1 VPFPAHFPVRREAA
15 RPHRT
20 ARLKMAQKNILL
32 NDFSEDY
39 TSDLRHYLDDDI
51 NIKVWIG
58 RKKNKVT
65 TLPREDFYRSLLFRK
80 NRLKV
85 NYRYRREFLEI
96 YPEVRKHAD
105 TFLNMYCRRPVLYGG
120 NDAIDMMDA
129 FHVYIHFFIDLL
141 KSNDI
146 RHVFF
151 EVIPHHADYL
161 LYLVAKAL
169 NIKTWMFYSAPAPG
183 KSFVTSDI
191 ENIGSL
197 DTGGAEIEPV
207 RLERNYRKKYYY
219 MDRKVR
225 TNLPVKLVSAA
236 FFRRDLNLFL
246 HRLQALARNARF
258 KRNYRQFVAPP
269 PAGKFVYFALHL
281 QPELTT
287 TSLGGVFVDQVLA
300 LECLRALL
308 PDDWFIVAKE
318 NPHQT
323 WHSRGRLFYARL
335 QKIPNLRYVGKET
348 DTYDLVEQCEFAA
361 TVSGSVGLDALSF
374 GKRVLIF
381 GNAFYKGFPGVVA
394 WRPGLTPEE
403 IIAAPFSHEAFERAH
418 AQLLH
423 NTVDAVTDT
432 DYKHLVKDFSN
443 EKNGRALA
451 GIINA
456 LTR

>member
-1 VPFPAHFPVRREAA
+1 
-15 RPHRT
+15 
-20 ARLKMAQKNILL
+20 
-32 NDFSEDY
+32 
-39 TSDLRHYLDDDI
+39 
-51 NIKVWIG
+51 
-58 RKKNKVT
+58 
-65 TLPREDFYRSLLFRK
+65 
-80 NRLKV
+80 
-85 NYRYRREFLEI
+85 
-96 YPEVRKHAD
+96 
-105 TFLNMYCRRPVLYGG
+105 
-120 NDAIDMMDA
+120 
-129 FHVYIHFFIDLL
+129 
-141 KSNDI
+141 
-146 RHVFF
+146 
-151 EVIPHHADYL
+151 
-161 LYLVAKAL
+161 
-169 NIKTWMFYSAPAPG
+169 
-183 KSFVTSDI
+183 
-191 ENIGSL
+191 
-197 DTGGAEIEPV
+197 
-207 RLERNYRKKYYY
+207 

-269 PAGKFVYFALHL
+269 PTGKFVYFALHL
-281 QPELTT
+281 QPELST

-381 GNAFYKGFPGVVA
+381 GNAFYKGFPGVVG
-394 WRPGLTPEE
+394 WRPDLTPEE
-403 IIAAPFSHEAFERAH
+403 IIATPFSHEAFERAH

-423 NTVDAVTDT
+423 NTVDAVTDIGR
-432 DYKHLVKDFSN
+432 KRLVKNFSN
-443 EKNGRALA
+443 EENGRALA
-451 GIINA
+451 GAINA

>member
-1 VPFPAHFPVRREAA
+1 M
-15 RPHRT
+15 
-20 ARLKMAQKNILL
+20 KMAEKNILL

-39 TSDLRHYLDDDI
+39 TSDVRKYLDDNI

-65 TLPREDFYRSLLFRK
+65 TLPREDFYRSLLFRN
-80 NRLKV
+80 NRLKI
-85 NYRYRREFLEI
+85 NYRYRKEFLEI

-105 TFLNMYCRRPVLYGG
+105 TFLNMYCRRPVLYGS

-146 RHVFF
+146 HHVFF
-151 EVIPHHADYL
+151 EIIPHHADYL
-161 LYLVAKAL
+161 LYQVARAL
-169 NIKTWMFYSAPAPG
+169 NIQTHMFFTAPVFG
-183 KSFVTSDI
+183 KSFITDDI

-197 DTGGAEIEPV
+197 DTGETEIEPV
-207 RLERNYRKKYYY
+207 RLEKNYRKKYPY

-225 TNLPVKLVSAA
+225 TNLLVKLISAA
-236 FFRRDLNLFL
+236 FFRWNLNLVL

-258 KRNYRQFVAPP
+258 KRNYRQFLATPP
-269 PAGKFVYFALHL
+269 PSGKFVYFALHL
-281 QPELTT
+281 QPELST
-287 TSLGGVFVDQVLA
+287 TSLGGVFVDQILA

-323 WHSRGRLFYARL
+323 YHSRGRLFYSRL
-335 QKIPNLRYVGKET
+335 EKIPNLRYVSKET

-361 TVSGSVGLDALSF
+361 TVTGSVGLDALRF

-381 GNAFYKGFPGVVA
+381 GNAAYKGLPGVVSYH
-394 WRPGLTPEE
+394 RDLTLEE
-403 IIAAPFSHEAFERAH
+403 IMETRFSHEEFERAY
-418 AQLLH
+418 ARLLH
-423 NTVDAVTDT
+423 NTVDVVTNIND
-432 DYKHLVKDFSN
+432 KRLIKDLSN

-451 GIINA
+451 GVINA
-456 LTR
+456 ITR